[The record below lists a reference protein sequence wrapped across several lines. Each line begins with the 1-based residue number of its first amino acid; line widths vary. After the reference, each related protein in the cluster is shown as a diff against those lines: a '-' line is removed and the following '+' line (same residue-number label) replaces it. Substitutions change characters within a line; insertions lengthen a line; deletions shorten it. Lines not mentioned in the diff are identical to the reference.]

1 MISASDFLTA
11 FGAEFGNGTK
21 YANTPEDP
29 AYVDAPA
36 GLDYERGT
44 KPMDTLPAQW
54 WNWLNKEY
62 TGKLNEIRS
71 ASDNVF
77 NELNNL
83 LNLVEVTPDGTTNE
97 QLKDMFD
104 GLYQDYLAKWLQE
117 DASAWTAVVADHT
130 YALFISDCD
139 ATDPDNPSYTMK
151 RVGSIPVALGGTGA
165 ANGQEAMDNLTA
177 SLATQSPAVGTET
190 VLIKNG
196 SSTRKM
202 SLSDLASALSEYMPS
217 GDSIPAGVVS
227 PYAGSSAP
235 TGWLICDGRALSK
248 ATYPELYAAIGTNW
262 GSGDGVN
269 TDFNIPDFREAV
281 PVGTG
286 TRPSGVSNH
295 DVYTLGQFK
304 DDQFQRFRAPV
315 ISHNTHASPQQEFAP
330 VFAPPAS
337 NKLGY
342 AYHYGN
348 FSGSVNPVKVANP
361 DEVLIIDPLMNGAV
375 YNMYDQGSISYAG
388 PRALDDNGNFTIKP
402 RVGKVTRT
410 KQIGVNYIIKY

>member
-29 AYVDAPA
+29 AYVDAPV

-83 LNLVEVTPDGTTNE
+83 LNLVEVSPDGTTNE

-151 RVGSIPVALGGTGA
+151 RVGSLPVALGGTGA
-165 ANGQEAMDNLTA
+165 ANGQDAMDNLTA

-196 SSTRKM
+196 SSTREM
-202 SLSDLASALSEYMPS
+202 SLSDLASALSGYMPS

-235 TGWLICDGRALSK
+235 TGWLICDGSALSS

-262 GSGDGVN
+262 GNGDGVN

-281 PVGTG
+281 PVGIG
-286 TRPSGVSNH
+286 TRPAGVTNH

-304 DDQFQRFRAPV
+304 DDQMQWYY
-315 ISHNTHASPQQEFAP
+315 TYGMFA
-330 VFAPPAS
+330 
-337 NKLGY
+337 Y
-342 AYHYGN
+342 
-348 FSGSVNPVKVANP
+348 SVNPQTGHPNYDSVAPQVFYLNSHSG
-361 DEVLIIDPLMNGAV
+361 GAV
-375 YNMYDQGSISYAG
+375 SGINCAYPNIAANNSPSSSSQLLVTNHFASSYMKTINDSGQWVNEATRAG
-388 PRALDDNGNFTIKP
+388 N
-402 RVGKVTRT
+402 VTRT
-410 KQIGVNYIIKY
+410 KQLGVNYIIKAS